1 MRKTIKGALE
11 VVGATH
17 TSNIY
22 DDYDIAHFMSPE
34 DESKLNIALERD
46 VPVIVSA
53 LYGED
58 DPSARFL
65 THKSKDGK
73 RTSTLKNRALK
84 MLNKATLVLVPTE
97 SAKEFLIASGVDRP
111 IEVCVPGINLARFNF
126 SRDDEK
132 ELFYRYFRED
142 KIRRLCSLL
151 ESMITTLKVFMPSST
166 PQQKEPT
173 RYSIM
178 LVVRPL
184 I

>member
-1 MRKTIKGALE
+1 MKVLVYFQPNRKYDNYEGARMRKTIKGALE
-11 VVGATH
+11 VTGATH

-97 SAKEFLIASGVDRP
+97 S
-111 IEVCVPGINLARFNF
+111 
-126 SRDDEK
+126 
-132 ELFYRYFRED
+132 
-142 KIRRLCSLL
+142 CSLL

-166 PQQKEPT
+166 LRQKEPT